1 MSHNDES
8 NIEPPAE
15 QCSARET
22 QFARKVLSASAKM
35 PAPDTFKVW
44 HANSDK
50 EIGTD
55 SPWGTTR

>member
-1 MSHNDES
+1 MSHKDEAKS
-8 NIEPPAE
+8 EHSAE
-15 QCSARET
+15 QREV

>member
-1 MSHNDES
+1 MFRADADKNKVS
-8 NIEPPAE
+8 AE
-15 QCSARET
+15 EGAMRNSR
-22 QFARKVLSASAKM
+22 FAQKVLSASAKM

-55 SPWGTTR
+55 SPWGTTK